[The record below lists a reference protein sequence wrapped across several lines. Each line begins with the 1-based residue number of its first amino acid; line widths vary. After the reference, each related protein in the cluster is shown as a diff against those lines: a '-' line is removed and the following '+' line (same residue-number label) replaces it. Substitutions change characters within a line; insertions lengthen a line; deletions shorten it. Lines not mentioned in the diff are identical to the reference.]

1 MVQNQSKQILQV
13 ISKLIS
19 EISKRD
25 QHTIGVQEAVKLL
38 NNSINRIEK
47 KQETAE
53 NEARALY
60 QTLSSIF
67 LFEDLQFTDIE
78 YSLLQD
84 IKKFCHSPGAKTGF
98 NTLFTTNAW
107 RKPF

>member
-1 MVQNQSKQILQV
+1 MVHHSDQQILQV
-13 ISKLIS
+13 ISKLIL
-19 EISKRD
+19 EINKRD
-25 QHTIGVQEAVKLL
+25 RHTNGVQEAVKLL
-38 NNSINRIEK
+38 NTSINRIEK

-84 IKKFCHSPGAKTGF
+84 IKKFCHRPGAKAGF
-98 NTLFTTNAW
+98 DTLFTSNAW